1 MEAQAELCPV
11 PAVTAASP
19 TTAPAPLE
27 VSALDTQ
34 NQYNRERESVF
45 KVTGNSYS
53 PLCPRCLLGC
63 EPVPPWL
70 SQHSPP
76 TPPFL
81 TWLGVCNRH
90 RLLPNTVL
98 IFRHP
103 DYESDQKPLI
113 PLYLHND
120 FDVNGVVEH

>member
-27 VSALDTQ
+27 
-34 NQYNRERESVF
+34 
-45 KVTGNSYS
+45 VTGNSYS

-81 TWLGVCNRH
+81 T
-90 RLLPNTVL
+90 
-98 IFRHP
+98 
-103 DYESDQKPLI
+103 
-113 PLYLHND
+113 
-120 FDVNGVVEH
+120 